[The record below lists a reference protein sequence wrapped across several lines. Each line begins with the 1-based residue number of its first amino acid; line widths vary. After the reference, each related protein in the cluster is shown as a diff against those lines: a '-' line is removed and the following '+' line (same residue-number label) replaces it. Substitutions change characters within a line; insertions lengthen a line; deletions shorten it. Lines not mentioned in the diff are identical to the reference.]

1 MSNSH
6 GIDIVKEEVRTF
18 FFFLKNHDRKYEK
31 GDMRRH
37 YVNFVTEGKR
47 IKNNQPTE

>member
-6 GIDIVKEEVRTF
+6 EIDIVKEEIRTF
-18 FFFLKNHDRKYEK
+18 LKKKNHDKKYEK
-31 GDMRRH
+31 GDMQRH
-37 YVNFVTEGKR
+37 YVNVVTEGKR

>member
-6 GIDIVKEEVRTF
+6 GIDIVKEEVRI
-18 FFFLKNHDRKYEK
+18 FFFLKNHDRKDEK
-31 GDMRRH
+31 GDMQRH